1 MLTQINT
8 NIVVMV
14 LDLIHVHNF
23 HGQTGGAGIKILLF
37 LVLMWAHLSMFI
49 LKGIL
54 VLGEDILVLGEGP
67 TQSLDDIILTAEAKY
82 PINFTESGKI
92 LY

>member
-23 HGQTGGAGIKILLF
+23 QGQTGAGIKILLF

>member
-23 HGQTGGAGIKILLF
+23 HGQTGAGIKILLF

-49 LKGIL
+49 LNGIL